1 MLTRP
6 EPPTL
11 APPPTRAGPAPTPEV
26 ALCHSAAA
34 LGVIRDPGVTLA
46 LWPRPPRRAGRMEA
60 ARLLARAPFSV
71 SAEARAGCVASVL
84 AASLPVAAPALAAD
98 IGALAAAFATV
109 AGVTRVH
116 ARLEALTD
124 EGCPLFHA
132 DHVGLRLLCTYAGRG
147 TEWVP
152 THAVNR
158 AGLGSGDNRRIV
170 ARLAD
175 VRRLPPFCVGLFK
188 GEAFPGN
195 AGRGI
200 VHRSSPA
207 SARTPRLLLCLDE
220 PGRF

>member
-1 MLTRP
+1 
-6 EPPTL
+6 
-11 APPPTRAGPAPTPEV
+11 V
-26 ALCHSAAA
+26 AHCPSAAA
-34 LGVIRDPGVTLA
+34 LARIRDPGVTLA
-46 LWPRPPRRAGRMEA
+46 LWQRPPRRAVRIEA
-60 ARLLARAPFSV
+60 ARLLAHAPFSV

-84 AASLPVAAPALAAD
+84 AASLPAATPALVAD
-98 IGALAAAFATV
+98 LGALAAAFAAV

-152 THAVNR
+152 GHAVNR

-170 ARLAD
+170 ARRAD
-175 VRRLPPFCVGLFK
+175 VRRLSSFWVGLFK

-207 SARTPRLLLCLDE
+207 TARAPRLLLCLDE